1 MKITKSRL
9 KQIIKEEISKVL
21 NEGIPAKT
29 YWYIT
34 AWPRGIEAFG
44 KVDDAGGFK
53 TVLAADSDEDALKE
67 VGKTKNPEYEA
78 KLKNIAHFTVHKA
91 KAIRTDHGG
100 PEVVKKDGSVWIP
113 DTRRPPHTAY
123 GGIQEG
129 MDNGRLP
136 RKKKET
142 TTYDV

>member
-53 TVLAADSDEDALKE
+53 TVLAADSDEDALELLKSD
-67 VGKTKNPEYEA
+67 PDYEA
-78 KLKNIAHFTVHKA
+78 KLKKLAHFTVHIA
-91 KAIRTDHGG
+91 DRTDRAD
-100 PEVVKKDGSVWIP
+100 PDAVKKDGSVWIP
-113 DTRRPPHTAY
+113 DLGRPPHTAY